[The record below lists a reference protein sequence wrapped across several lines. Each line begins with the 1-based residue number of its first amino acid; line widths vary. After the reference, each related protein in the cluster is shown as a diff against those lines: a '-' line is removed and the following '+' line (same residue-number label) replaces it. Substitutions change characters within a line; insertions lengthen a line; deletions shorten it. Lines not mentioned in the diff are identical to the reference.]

1 MALIIRGLLAD
12 EELACAM
19 EHQAA
24 LLFGRLGLDKPHVG
38 SGYCFADGLSVGGII
53 LLPLDVGLH
62 VGRRHQAHDMPKCL
76 ELARPM
82 MRRGAGFNPN

>member
-1 MALIIRGLLAD
+1 MSDREASKRAPRLDCWHPTFGIISPASLLAD

-19 EHQAA
+19 GHQAA

-53 LLPLDVGLH
+53 LLPLDVGS
-62 VGRRHQAHDMPKCL
+62 
-76 ELARPM
+76 
-82 MRRGAGFNPN
+82 